1 MGLSPSEA
9 MGMTLLFYSGSAQM
23 AVLQLMQNGALPITM
38 VVTALVINLR
48 FLMYSASLAP
58 HFSDL
63 PRQRRWSMA
72 YLLSDQSF
80 ALCTLRLST
89 RGPGRVR
96 LRVLPRHR
104 HGHVAGLEPRRAGGR
119 GGGLRHTADLVAG
132 VRHPAVVPGAAG
144 ARHPQPG
151 DARAATVGGVLAV
164 LAIDMP
170 YNLGMLVAALGGILA
185 GLALEQGM
193 AEAMEQHADQE
204 AS

>member
-63 PRQRRWSMA
+63 PPAPLVDSLPA
-72 YLLSDQSF
+72 FGSI
-80 ALCTLRLST
+80 LR
-89 RGPGRVR
+89 PVHPKAQHGRAWARSPSVP
-96 LRVLPRHR
+96 PRHR
-104 HGHVAGLEPRRAGGR
+104 HGHVAGWNLAVLVGVAVGSGIPPTWSLGFAIPLSFLALLVPAIRNRAMLG
-119 GGGLRHTADLVAG
+119 
-132 VRHPAVVPGAAG
+132 
-144 ARHPQPG
+144 
-151 DARAATVGGVLAV
+151 AATVGGVLAV

-185 GLALEQGM
+185 GLALEQLGM